1 MTNALTGKC
10 SIISIIE
17 IIKCHLSG
25 VSSRHPEQRTSR
37 ATKTLTVD
45 SSAGKWAIFP
55 VLQASCDVVGSVHCG
70 LHMNNLF
77 QDNWFNS
84 LNYKGSRHLV
94 HQGTGSHNSNL
105 TVSRRINQ
113 NTFIAS
119 SRRVNWSRLGDS
131 NLTMNSSLVV
141 NRFTMNSSLVA
152 NRFTMNSSLV
162 ANRFTIH
169 KLDRF
174 FVNSHLA
181 IGQNRFVVNS
191 NLPSYQRL
199 TVSHHVGFIRKSLLS
214 KPVVLQNIMN
224 RIITIIIHHGLHG
237 GSPLEDLVETLIPV
251 GVCSSL
257 HNQYC

>member
-55 VLQASCDVVGSVHCG
+55 VLQASCDVVVSMHHG
-70 LHMNNLF
+70 LHMNNLL

-84 LNYKGSRHLV
+84 LNHKGSRHLV
-94 HQGTGSHNSNL
+94 HQGTSSHNSNL
-105 TVSRRINQ
+105 TVSRRINH

-131 NLTMNSSLVV
+131 NL
-141 NRFTMNSSLVA
+141 VA
-152 NRFTMNSSLV
+152 NRFTMNSSLIM
-162 ANRFTIH
+162 NRFTMNSSLVTNRLGGH